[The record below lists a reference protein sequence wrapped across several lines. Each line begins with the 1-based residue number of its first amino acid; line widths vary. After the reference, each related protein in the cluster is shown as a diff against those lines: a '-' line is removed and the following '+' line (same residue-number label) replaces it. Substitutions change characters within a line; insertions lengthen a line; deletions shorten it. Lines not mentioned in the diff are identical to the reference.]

1 MGGFGAVAIGVFS
14 DFGLFP
20 VSFPRPLPFPVPLPV
35 LFPIPLPTPVPE
47 PVPFPVPQL
56 FLERSPKLPKI
67 FLFCGNCVE
76 AVELLGILLELALG

>member
-20 VSFPRPLPFPVPLPV
+20 LSLPV

-47 PVPFPVPQL
+47 PVPFPVPKL

-76 AVELLGILLELALG
+76 AVELLLL

>member
-20 VSFPRPLPFPVPLPV
+20 LSFPTPLPVPLPV
-35 LFPIPLPTPVPE
+35 LFPIPLPIPTPL
-47 PVPFPVPQL
+47 PVPFQVPKL